1 MVRQLLLLAT
11 IFMFLGQISALVKGI
26 HARALSMS
34 SLESFSKS
42 GSNSLREYLV
52 GVKSEDGKQFKC
64 RQLQN
69 LHYVDV
75 MPEPSRGPL
84 ELLHFSQSMAEELGI
99 DVAEIERNED
109 EFAHAFSGNT
119 VLTGFKP
126 YATIYGCSCYGTWF
140 GQLGDGRAHSL
151 GEVVNAAS
159 KRYELQLKGC
169 GRSPFSRTFDGR
181 AVLRSSVRE
190 FLASEAMHAL
200 GVSTTRALSL
210 VGTGEQIRRAWY
222 PATSIDGTSEP
233 TNPHYV
239 GKHPPDRLK
248 VERGAVLCRVSP
260 SFLRFAQLELFAKR
274 NELDELVT
282 LADYACFREFP
293 DLLSEEDFTSCSSSA
308 KGREDGEEA
317 IPPVKSINPGQL
329 SRYVSMY
336 RRVAE
341 NACDLVTNWI
351 RVGYCQGNMNS
362 DNTLLG
368 GRTLDYGPFG
378 FVETYNPLYQPFTS
392 DQDGKF
398 AFMRQPSAMHM
409 NLVTLSE
416 AFDAIIRH
424 RGDLL
429 HLPRAE
435 VDAALAQIEKIVRKE
450 FPDMFQSRFNSMRA
464 SKLGLLEWTDGDA
477 VEYAELDQLKFKSG
491 VDYIL
496 FYRLLGM
503 VSTQDDKDEALA
515 TIQPAFYDVSKVDL
529 VAWQKWFDAYYLP
542 RIRSQE
548 ATLDNTA
555 RKALMNRTNPKF
567 ILRNWMGTIAYE
579 KAEKGDYSVL
589 KEIHSLLSDP
599 YGEQSEELSEKYFTL
614 TPEWARNM
622 PGVAFMS

>member
-1 MVRQLLLLAT
+1 MFVVFMLGKIAALAR
-11 IFMFLGQISALVKGI
+11 ISRLGGTCT
-26 HARALSMS
+26 RALSMS
-34 SLESFSKS
+34 SLETFSKS
-42 GSNSLREYLV
+42 GSNTLREYLV
-52 GVKSEDGKQFKC
+52 GIKSEGDKQFRC

-75 MPEPSRGPL
+75 RPEPSNGPL

-99 DVAEIERNED
+99 DVTMIEENEAD
-109 EFAHAFSGNT
+109 FAKAFAGNT
-119 VLTGFKP
+119 ILEGFNP
-126 YATIYGCSCYGTWF
+126 YATVYGCSCYGTWF
-140 GQLGDGRAHSL
+140 GQLGDGRAHGL
-151 GEVVNAAS
+151 GEVVNAQS

-169 GRSPFSRTFDGR
+169 GRSPFSRNFDGR
-181 AVLRSSVRE
+181 AVVRSSVRE

-210 VGTGEQIRRAWY
+210 VGTGESIRRAWY
-222 PATSIDGTSEP
+222 LAASTDGPSDKP
-233 TNPHYV
+233 TNPHYA

-248 VERGAVLCRVSP
+248 VERGAVLCRVAP

-293 DLLSEEDFTSCSSSA
+293 ELLSEDDYTATITTPA
-308 KGREDGEEA
+308 KKREDGEEA
-317 IPPVKSINPGQL
+317 IEPVKSIRPGDL

-341 NACDLVTNWI
+341 NACELVSNWI

-368 GRTLDYGPFG
+368 GRTLDYGPYG
-378 FVETYNPLYQPFTS
+378 FVEAYDPLYQPFTS

-398 AFMRQPSAMHM
+398 SFMRQPSAMHM
-409 NLVTLSE
+409 NLVTLSD

-424 RGDLL
+424 RGASLN
-429 HLPRAE
+429 LPRDE
-435 VDAALAQIEKIVRKE
+435 VDTALKQIETIVRKD
-450 FPDMFQSRFNSMRA
+450 FPDMFQGRFNAMRA
-464 SKLGLLEWTDGDA
+464 SKMGLLDWNDA
-477 VEYAELDQLKFKSG
+477 DALEYAEFDQLKYKSS
-491 VDYIL
+491 VDYIM
-496 FYRLLGM
+496 FYRLLGV
-503 VSTQDDKDEALA
+503 VSVKDSADEAL
-515 TIQPAFYDVSKVDL
+515 TRIEPAFYDASKVDL
-529 VAWQKWFDAYYLP
+529 TAWQNWFDSYYLP
-542 RIRSQE
+542 RIRGQE
-548 ATLDNTA
+548 AILDDAA
-555 RKALMNRTNPKF
+555 RKALMDRTNPKF
-567 ILRNWMGTIAYE
+567 ILRNWMGTLAYE

-599 YGEQSEELSEKYFTL
+599 YAEQSDELSEKYFAL
-614 TPEWARNM
+614 TPDWARNM